1 MKEFELRDL
10 VSQMKL
16 RRLARDW
23 SKMHLRTTVMI
34 AIAEIKE
41 SLSEDMNIKEKLE
54 KAMAL
59 AVDHWLVTQEIDR
72 FNSAIGAV
80 LLVASSEEREI
91 ILREIQLLNAISSNL
106 PIDWDELLSEKS
118 IKLYGLLPLWKK
130 IKENKRIKRR

>member
-59 AVDHWLVTQEIDR
+59 AVDHWLVTQEMDR
-72 FNSAIGAV
+72 FN
-80 LLVASSEEREI
+80 
-91 ILREIQLLNAISSNL
+91 
-106 PIDWDELLSEKS
+106 
-118 IKLYGLLPLWKK
+118 
-130 IKENKRIKRR
+130 

>member
-1 MKEFELRDL
+1 LKEFELKDL

-23 SKMHLRTTVMI
+23 RKMHLRTTIMI

-72 FNSAIGAV
+72 FNVAIGAV
-80 LLVASSEEREI
+80 LLVASPEEREI

-106 PIDWDELLSEKS
+106 PIDWNELLEEKPL
-118 IKLYGLLPLWKK
+118 KLYGLLTLWKS
-130 IKENKRIKRR
+130 IKHKGR

>member
-1 MKEFELRDL
+1 LKEFELKDL

-23 SKMHLRTTVMI
+23 RKMHLRTTIMI

-72 FNSAIGAV
+72 FNVAIGAV
-80 LLVASSEEREI
+80 LLVASPEEREI

-106 PIDWDELLSEKS
+106 PIDWNELLEEKPL
-118 IKLYGLLPLWKK
+118 KLYGLLPLWKS
-130 IKENKRIKRR
+130 IKHKGR